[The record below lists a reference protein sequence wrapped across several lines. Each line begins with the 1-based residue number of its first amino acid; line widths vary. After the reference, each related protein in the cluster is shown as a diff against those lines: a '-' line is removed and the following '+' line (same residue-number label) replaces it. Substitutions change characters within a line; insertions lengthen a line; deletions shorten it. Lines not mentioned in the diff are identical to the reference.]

1 MNRICLFFTILL
13 LFASTQA
20 TQAQEKELPLCSDDF
35 KPHSRHSLSDT
46 PTNIEHLSSRQE
58 KGMNHKVFLII
69 P

>member
-1 MNRICLFFTILL
+1 MNRICLFFKILL
-13 LFASTQA
+13 LFASTKA
-20 TQAQEKELPLCSDDF
+20 DEEELPLCPDDF

-58 KGMNHKVFLII
+58 KGMNHKEFLII